1 MFKLKRSLLDLTT
14 KEILL
19 RIGILLFLVFGVFF
33 AYKDYLVANY
43 RKETTGEIIEYI
55 PKKGNV
61 SCRLRYKYIVNNKVY
76 YGEVY
81 VYCRGVFW
89 KSVGDKIT
97 VYYSSKKTKYSQ
109 VDLRNY
115 EEYRKTIYFFKY

>member
-1 MFKLKRSLLDLTT
+1 MIKTT
-14 KEILL
+14 RNRFNFTIKNILIC
-19 RIGILLFLVFGVFF
+19 IGILLLLFSQGFF

-43 RKETTGEIIEYI
+43 KKETIGEIIEYI

-61 SCRLRYKYIVNNKVY
+61 SCRLRYKYIVNNRVY

-81 VYCRGVFW
+81 VYCRDVFW

-97 VYYSSKKTKYSQ
+97 VNYSSRKTKYSQ
-109 VDLRNY
+109 VNLRNY
-115 EEYRKTIYFFKY
+115 EEYRKTIYFFK